1 MKNRRSEYPR
11 IADYALIGD
20 CHSAALVSRAGSI
33 DWCCLP
39 RFDSDSCFGR
49 LLDWENG
56 GYFEVRPAGRFR
68 SHREYFERSL
78 VLATTFRSAS
88 GEARLIDCFAMRT
101 GGRARPRH
109 EIVRIIEGISGTM
122 RLDVRFVPRLD
133 FGEVKPWI
141 HASSRDAFVAVGS
154 NTALAIFGDVPLR
167 PGRDHD
173 LEATLEVRAKSRHHI
188 AVQFLP
194 PEESE
199 AADIGEKDRAQLDA
213 HHEETLRWWR
223 NWSSKITDPNARADS
238 GGERQRSMPGRSPAQ
253 RSPADAQLGGNQPQ
267 WKANG
272 TDLVRSAL
280 VLKALCYAPT
290 GAIIAAPTTSL
301 PEQIGGE
308 RNWDYR
314 FCWLRDSIFTVHAL
328 SNLGLQAEA
337 RGMRRFI
344 QRSAAGN
351 ADELQVL
358 YAVDGKRRVPE
369 LDLKRLDGWRG
380 SRPVRIGN
388 GAATQFQADMYGLV
402 MELSWRWSQRGERPE
417 DHYWGFLTAI
427 VEAAIA
433 RRHLRDRGL
442 WEVRSRPLHFVQSK
456 VMCWA
461 AVNGGIA
468 LAERYSLPAPL
479 ERWKQ
484 ELGGMR
490 QDIEK
495 RGYDRKRGVF
505 VRSYGSKDLDA
516 ALLLLPAVDFVA
528 WDDERMIRTT
538 DAIRKDLSRN
548 GLVLRYNAQDGLQ
561 GDEGVFV
568 ACTFWLAECLAH
580 QRRGKEARET
590 FERACRCANDLGL
603 FAEEFQPKSRE
614 MLGNF
619 PQGLTHL
626 AHVSAAL
633 ALEGVPQGGERPRR
647 SAGRRG

>member
-1 MKNRRSEYPR
+1 MAANLRRTGQYPA

-20 CHSAALVSRAGSI
+20 CHSAALVSRQGSI

-49 LLDWENG
+49 LLDWERG
-56 GYFEVRPAGRFR
+56 GYCEIRPAARFGSR
-68 SHREYFERSL
+68 REYLEKSL
-78 VLATTFRSAS
+78 VLVTTFRTAA
-88 GEARLIDCFAMRT
+88 GEARLIDFFAMRT
-101 GGRARPRH
+101 GGRHRPRRM
-109 EIVRIIEGISGTM
+109 IVRIIEGVRGTV
-122 RLDVRFVPRLD
+122 RFNVRFVPRLD

-141 HASSRDAFVAVGS
+141 HAAAAGAQLAVGS
-154 NTALAIFGDVPLR
+154 NTGLAVFGDAQLR
-167 PGRDHD
+167 PGKDHD
-173 LEATLEVRAKSRHHI
+173 LEATVQARAGSRCRLG
-188 AVQFLP
+188 VQFLP
-194 PEESE
+194 PEECDGARFGDKAVAE
-199 AADIGEKDRAQLDA
+199 LDQ
-213 HHEETLRWWR
+213 HYEETLRWWR
-223 NWSSKITDPNARADS
+223 DWSAKITHSD
-238 GGERQRSMPGRSPAQ
+238 
-253 RSPADAQLGGNQPQ
+253 GNG
-267 WKANG
+267 AS
-272 TDLVRSAL
+272 VARSAI

-301 PEQIGGE
+301 PEQVGGE

-337 RGMRRFI
+337 HGMRRFI

-358 YAVDGKRRVPE
+358 YAVDGKRRAPE
-369 LDLKRLDGWRG
+369 INLDKLAGWRG

-388 GAATQFQADMYGLV
+388 GAAEQFQADMYGLV
-402 MELSWRWSQRGERPE
+402 MELSWRWSQRGERP
-417 DHYWGFLTAI
+417 DDNYWTFLTKI
-427 VEAAIA
+427 VEAAIS
-433 RRHLRDRGL
+433 RRHLPDRGI

-461 AVNGGIA
+461 AVDGGIA

-479 ERWKQ
+479 QRWREERD
-484 ELGGMR
+484 GMR
-490 QDIEK
+490 KDIEK

-505 VRSYGSKDLDA
+505 VRSYGAKDVDA

-528 WDDERMIRTT
+528 WDDERMVRTV

-548 GLVLRYNAQDGLQ
+548 GLVLRYQAHDGLR
-561 GDEGVFV
+561 GSEGVFV

-580 QRRGKEARET
+580 QRRRKEARQA

-603 FAEEFQPKSRE
+603 FAEEYEPRKGE

-626 AHVSAAL
+626 GHVSAAL
-633 ALEGVPQGGERPRR
+633 ALQELEKQ
-647 SAGRRG
+647 A

>member
-1 MKNRRSEYPR
+1 MKKKSRSEYPS

-20 CHSAALVSRAGSI
+20 CHSAALVSRQGSI

-49 LLDWENG
+49 ILDWENG
-56 GYFEVRPAGRFR
+56 GYFQVRPVGRFS
-68 SHREYFERSL
+68 SHRQYLEKSL
-78 VLATTFRSAS
+78 VLATTFRSSS
-88 GEARLIDCFAMRT
+88 GEVRLIDCFAMRI
-101 GGRARPRH
+101 GGRERPRR
-109 EIVRIIEGISGTM
+109 EIVRIIEGIQGSM
-122 RLDVRFVPRLD
+122 RLQVRFVPRLD

-141 HASSRDAFVAVGS
+141 HASSPRAFVAVGS
-154 NTALAIFGDVPLR
+154 NTALVLSGDVPLSLG
-167 PGRDHD
+167 PDHD
-173 LEATLEVRAKSRHHI
+173 LEATLEVRAQSRHHM

-199 AADIGEKDRAQLDA
+199 GAGVGEDVIAQL
-213 HHEETLRWWR
+213 HTHYEETLAWWR
-223 NWSSKITDPNARADS
+223 DWAAKITYAD
-238 GGERQRSMPGRSPAQ
+238 GDGVGV
-253 RSPADAQLGGNQPQ
+253 
-267 WKANG
+267 
-272 TDLVRSAL
+272 VRSAI

-290 GAIIAAPTTSL
+290 GAIVAAPTTSL
-301 PEQIGGE
+301 PEEIGGE

-337 RGMRRFI
+337 GGMRRFI

-369 LDLKRLDGWRG
+369 IDLKRLEGWRG
-380 SRPVRIGN
+380 SQPVRIGN
-388 GAATQFQADMYGLV
+388 GAAEQFQADMYGLV
-402 MELSWRWSQRGERPE
+402 MELSWRWSERGERPE
-417 DHYWGFLTAI
+417 DHYWGFLTQI
-427 VEAAIA
+427 VEAAIT
-433 RRHLRDRGL
+433 RRHLPDRGI

-461 AVNGGIA
+461 AVDGGIA

-484 ELGGMR
+484 ERDGMR

-516 ALLLLPAVDFVA
+516 SLLLLPAVEFVA

-538 DAIRKDLSRN
+538 DAIRKELSSN
-548 GLVLRYNAQDGLQ
+548 GLVLRYKAEDGLQ
-561 GDEGVFV
+561 GDEGVFI

-580 QRRGKEARET
+580 QRRRKEARET
-590 FERACRCANDLGL
+590 FDRACRCANELGL
-603 FAEEFQPKSRE
+603 FAEEYEPKARE

-626 AHVSAAL
+626 AHISAAL
-633 ALEGVPQGGERPRR
+633 ALEQTPSDAERARG
-647 SAGRRG
+647 SAGRGA

>member
-1 MKNRRSEYPR
+1 MKRSGEYPA

-20 CHSAALVSRAGSI
+20 CHSAALVSRQGSI

-49 LLDWENG
+49 LLDWDNG
-56 GYFEVRPAGRFR
+56 GYFEVKPVGRFNSR
-68 SHREYFERSL
+68 REYLEKSL
-78 VLATTFRSAS
+78 VLATTFRSTS
-88 GEARLIDCFAMRT
+88 GEARLIDFFAMRT
-101 GGRARPRH
+101 GGRERPRR
-109 EIVRIIEGISGTM
+109 EIVRIIEGVSGTV
-122 RLDVRFVPRLD
+122 RFKVRFVPRLD

-141 HASSRDAFVAVGS
+141 HSSSKATFVAVGS
-154 NTALAIFGDVPLR
+154 NTGLAVFGDAPLQA
-167 PGRDHD
+167 GRDHD
-173 LEATLEVRAKSRHHI
+173 LEGVLEVHASSRHRI

-194 PEESE
+194 PEECEGS
-199 AADIGEKDRAQLDA
+199 DMGEKLVAQLDE
-213 HHEETLRWWR
+213 HYEETLRWWR
-223 NWSSKITDPNARADS
+223 EWSAKITYRN
-238 GGERQRSMPGRSPAQ
+238 GRLQ
-253 RSPADAQLGGNQPQ
+253 G
-267 WKANG
+267 KATG
-272 TDLVRSAL
+272 VAVARSAI

-337 RGMRRFI
+337 SGMRRFI

-369 LDLKRLDGWRG
+369 IDLKKLDGWRG

-388 GAATQFQADMYGLV
+388 GAAEQFQADMYGLV
-402 MELSWRWSQRGERPE
+402 VELSWRWSQRGERP
-417 DHYWGFLTAI
+417 DDNYWGFLTDI

-433 RRHLRDRGL
+433 RRRLPDRGI

-461 AVNGGIA
+461 AVEGGIA

-479 ERWKQ
+479 ERWRS
-484 ELGGMR
+484 ERDGMR

-495 RGYDRKRGVF
+495 RGYDRKRGIF
-505 VRSYGSKDLDA
+505 VRSYGSNEVDA
-516 ALLLLPAVDFVA
+516 ALLLLPAVEFVA

-538 DAIRKDLSRN
+538 DAIRKQLSRD
-548 GLVLRYNAQDGLQ
+548 GLVLRYRASDGLR
-561 GDEGVFV
+561 GSEGVFV

-580 QRRGKEARET
+580 QRRRKEAREA

-603 FAEEFQPKSRE
+603 FAEEYEPKTRE

-626 AHVSAAL
+626 GHVSAAL
-633 ALEGVPQGGERPRR
+633 ALEELE
-647 SAGRRG
+647 SAT